1 MKMYLKLLLTIGFCL
16 LMVAC
21 KTAQLTSKKYVGRA
35 VSTERADSM
44 VERDSVLIWVYNRQ
58 DTVKIVKREVKFK
71 DRIVR
76 QHDTLTVLKT
86 DTIIKI
92 VEPKIRSP
100 SKTLSKVKSWIN
112 IILTAVVIIIV
123 LIIIL
128 KLKQLW
134 DRLI

>member
-21 KTAQLTSKKYVGRA
+21 KTAQLTSKKYEGRAISTERA
-35 VSTERADSM
+35 VST
-44 VERDSVLIWVYNRQ
+44 VEHDSVLIWVSNHH
-58 DTVKIVKREVKFK
+58 DTVSILKREVKFK
-71 DRIVR
+71 DRIVK

-92 VEPKIRSP
+92 VEPKNRSP
-100 SKTLSKVKSWIN
+100 SNTLSKVKSWFK
-112 IILTAVVIIIV
+112 IILAAAVIIIV
-123 LIIIL
+123 IIIIL

>member
-86 DTIIKI
+86 DTVIKN
-92 VEPKIRSP
+92 VKPKIRSP
-100 SKTLSKVKSWIN
+100 SNILSKVKSWFN
-112 IILTAVVIIIV
+112 TILAAVVFIIV
-123 LIIIL
+123 ITIIL

-134 DRLI
+134 DKLI

>member
-21 KTAQLTSKKYVGRA
+21 KTAQLTSKKYEGKA
-35 VSTERADSM
+35 TSTEKTDT
-44 VERDSVLIWVYNRQ
+44 VIERDSLLLFVHEKE
-58 DTVKIVKREVKFK
+58 DTVRIIQREIKWKNRVT
-71 DRIVR
+71 IL
-76 QHDTLTVLKT
+76 HDTLLSVKT

-92 VEPKIRSP
+92 AEPKIRSP
-100 SKTLSKVKSWIN
+100 SNTFSKVKSWIN
-112 IILTAVVIIIV
+112 TILAAVVIIIV

>member
-21 KTAQLTSKKYVGRA
+21 KTAQLTSKKYEGKATSTGRTDT
-35 VSTERADSM
+35 VI
-44 VERDSVLIWVYNRQ
+44 ERDSLLLFVHEKE
-58 DTVKIVKREVKFK
+58 DTVRIIQREIKWKNRVT
-71 DRIVR
+71 IL
-76 QHDTLTVLKT
+76 HDTLLSVKT

-100 SKTLSKVKSWIN
+100 SSTLSKVKSWFN
-112 IILTAVVIIIV
+112 TILTVVVIIIV
-123 LIIIL
+123 IIIIL

>member
-1 MKMYLKLLLTIGFCL
+1 MKMYLRLSLTIGFCL
-16 LMVAC
+16 LIVAC
-21 KTAQLTSKKYVGRA
+21 KTSQLTSKKYEGRA
-35 VSTERADSM
+35 TTTERADSM

-112 IILTAVVIIIV
+112 TILAAVVIIIV

>member
-1 MKMYLKLLLTIGFCL
+1 MKMYLKLLLTIVFCL

-21 KTAQLTSKKYVGRA
+21 KTAQLTSKKYEGRA
-35 VSTERADSM
+35 TTTERSDSM

-58 DTVKIVKREVKFK
+58 DTVKIVKREVKFM

-112 IILTAVVIIIV
+112 TILAAVVIIIV

>member
-1 MKMYLKLLLTIGFCL
+1 MKMYLKLLLTIVFCL

-21 KTAQLTSKKYVGRA
+21 KTAQLTSKKYEGRA
-35 VSTERADSM
+35 TTTERSDSM

-112 IILTAVVIIIV
+112 TILAAVVIIIV

>member
-21 KTAQLTSKKYVGRA
+21 KTAQLTSKKYEGRA
-35 VSTERADSM
+35 TTTERSASM

-112 IILTAVVIIIV
+112 TILAAVVIIIV

>member
-1 MKMYLKLLLTIGFCL
+1 MYLKLLLTIGFCL

-21 KTAQLTSKKYVGRA
+21 KTAQLTSKKYEGRA
-35 VSTERADSM
+35 TTTERSDSM

-112 IILTAVVIIIV
+112 TILAAVVIIIV

>member
-21 KTAQLTSKKYVGRA
+21 KTAQLTSKKYEGRA
-35 VSTERADSM
+35 TTTERSDSM

-100 SKTLSKVKSWIN
+100 SKTLSKVKSWFN
-112 IILTAVVIIIV
+112 TILAAVVFIIV

>member
-21 KTAQLTSKKYVGRA
+21 KTAQLTSKKYEGRA
-35 VSTERADSM
+35 TTTERSDSM

-112 IILTAVVIIIV
+112 TILAAVVIIIV

-134 DRLI
+134 DRLM

>member
-21 KTAQLTSKKYVGRA
+21 KTAQLTSKKYEGRA
-35 VSTERADSM
+35 TTTERSDSM

-112 IILTAVVIIIV
+112 TILAAVVIIIV